1 MMNATSMN
9 PSNRTD
15 HKFTF
20 LLPILLA
27 IALVEIVTAI
37 GLGVIALP
45 RQQVSRPGLGLPPA
59 VPAGPAQN
67 VEFLGASKPLLDQVS
82 NSTLV
87 FLCTHSVQSAP
98 DGSVRSHIVIDGESH
113 NASQMRAAI
122 RLLKAL
128 EESRL
133 EVVPDPLYPHLSPQE
148 EEAFTVEVDR

>member
-9 PSNRTD
+9 PSNQTD
-15 HKFTF
+15 HKFMF

-45 RQQVSRPGLGLPPA
+45 RQQVSRPGPGLPPPA

-82 NSTLV
+82 NNTLV
-87 FLCTHSVQSAP
+87 FLCTHSLQSAP
-98 DGSVRSHIVIDGESH
+98 EGSVRSHIVIDGESH

-122 RLLKAL
+122 RLL
-128 EESRL
+128 
-133 EVVPDPLYPHLSPQE
+133 
-148 EEAFTVEVDR
+148 